1 MSPASA
7 LTFFTA
13 IFLFAI
19 TPGPGTFAL
28 TGRALAFGWRSCRGM
43 AFGMVVAD
51 VIYLVFACL
60 GLAIIAERYEEFFT
74 AVRYGGAV
82 YLVYLGVKLWFVT
95 PGDHSS
101 RALFLKKKE
110 KKVWAG
116 VLQGFLISSSNP
128 KVILF
133 YIAFLPTF
141 IDLTSFGGRDVLLAS
156 LLTMIA
162 LMSGLMLVAFC
173 AGSAGRFLRSPSSVK
188 RMNRGAGTI
197 IAGAGIYLAF
207 HD

>member
-1 MSPASA
+1 MSPESA

-43 AFGMVVAD
+43 AFGMAVGD
-51 VIYLVFACL
+51 VIYLVFACF
-60 GLAIIAERYEEFFT
+60 GLAIVAERYEEIFLFI
-74 AVRYGGAV
+74 RYTGAV
-82 YLVYLGVKLWFVT
+82 YLVYLGLKLWFAPPDDRQNV
-95 PGDHSS
+95 PH
-101 RALFLKKKE
+101 KKKD
-110 KKVWAG
+110 KNIWAG

-141 IDLTSFGGRDVLLAS
+141 IDLTGLGGRDVLLAS
-156 LLTMIA
+156 LLTMVA
-162 LMSGLMLVAFC
+162 LISGLMLVAFC
-173 AGSAGRFLRSPSSVK
+173 AGSAGKLLRSPSAVK

>member
-1 MSPASA
+1 MSPESA

-43 AFGMVVAD
+43 AFGMALGD
-51 VIYLVFACL
+51 VIYLVFACF
-60 GLAIIAERYEEFFT
+60 GLAIVAERYEEIFM
-74 AVRYGGAV
+74 AIRYAGAV
-82 YLVYLGVKLWFVT
+82 YLVYLGLKLWFA
-95 PGDHSS
+95 PSEDGQSMSH
-101 RALFLKKKE
+101 KKTG
-110 KKVWAG
+110 KKAWAG

-141 IDLTSFGGRDVLLAS
+141 IDLTSLGGRDVLLAS
-156 LLTMIA
+156 LLTIVA

-173 AGSAGRFLRSPSSVK
+173 AGSAGKLLRSPSSVK

>member
-1 MSPASA
+1 MSPESA
-7 LTFFTA
+7 LTFFAA

-28 TGRALAFGWRSCRGM
+28 TGRALAFGWRSCRSM
-43 AFGMVVAD
+43 AFGMALGD
-51 VIYLVFACL
+51 VIYLVFACF
-60 GLAIIAERYEEFFT
+60 GLAIVAEQYEEIFM
-74 AVRYGGAV
+74 VIRYAGAV
-82 YLVYLGVKLWFVT
+82 YLVYLGLKLWFAPTDDRQPVS
-95 PGDHSS
+95 H
-101 RALFLKKKE
+101 KKKG
-110 KKVWAG
+110 KKVWTG

-141 IDLTSFGGRDVLLAS
+141 IDLTSLGGRDVLLAS
-156 LLTMIA
+156 LLTVVA

-173 AGSAGRFLRSPSSVK
+173 VGSAGKFLRSPSSVK
-188 RMNRGAGTI
+188 RINRGAGTI